1 MSEYVITINSTS
13 DLPKEWVWERKIP
26 VVPLNCTIGG
36 NTYRDMYDLSADE
49 FYGMLRAGEMEV
61 TSQPSPQAAIDMLEP
76 ILKEGKDILIGFN
89 PKFFIDALRVID
101 EENVSLYMVN
111 PKAPCFIKDDEGKF
125 IYLILPVNF
134 NNAAN

>member
-49 FYGMLRAGEMEV
+49 FYGMSMPKNLKNISNLSLKQEKI
-61 TSQPSPQAAIDMLEP
+61 SCISHFHLEFQ
-76 ILKEGKDILIGFN
+76 E
-89 PKFFIDALRVID
+89 
-101 EENVSLYMVN
+101 
-111 PKAPCFIKDDEGKF
+111 
-125 IYLILPVNF
+125 
-134 NNAAN
+134 

>member
-49 FYGMLRAGEMEV
+49 FYGMLRAAGSNRYAG
-61 TSQPSPQAAIDMLEP
+61 TNLERRKRYP
-76 ILKEGKDILIGFN
+76 
-89 PKFFIDALRVID
+89 A
-101 EENVSLYMVN
+101 S
-111 PKAPCFIKDDEGKF
+111 
-125 IYLILPVNF
+125 
-134 NNAAN
+134 